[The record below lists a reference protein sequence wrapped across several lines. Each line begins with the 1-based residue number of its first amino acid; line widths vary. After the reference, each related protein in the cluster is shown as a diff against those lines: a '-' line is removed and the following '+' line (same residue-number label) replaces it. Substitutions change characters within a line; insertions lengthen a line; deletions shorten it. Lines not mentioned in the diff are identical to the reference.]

1 MESMP
6 LRKVWNA
13 LILASALGVAAALVA
28 PGPAHAAGIEA
39 GPGVSANL
47 Q

>member
-13 LILASALGVAAALVA
+13 LILASALGVAAALLA
-28 PGPAHAAGIEA
+28 PGPVHAAGLQA
-39 GPGVSANL
+39 VGGVTANL
-47 Q
+47 

>member
-13 LILASALGVAAALVA
+13 LILASALGVAAALLA
-28 PGPAHAAGIEA
+28 PGPAHAAGMQA
-39 GPGVSANL
+39 GGALSANL
-47 Q
+47 R

>member
-13 LILASALGVAAALVA
+13 LILASALGIAAALLA
-28 PGPAHAAGIEA
+28 PGPVHAAGLQA
-39 GPGVSANL
+39 AQGVSANL